1 MVFPGGVT
9 RRGSDPT
16 ETAGIR
22 APGGAPWCRRPCPC
36 RALCELAGRRLPVLA
51 DVTGS
56 HSTENR
62 SHPQASTGRGGPWAL
77 LPPPHLPSSGGPSSH
92 TRWVPR
98 PGPHALSSPVPR
110 SVFHCWLVSRVRSQ
124 DHLLRPPS
132 QFAPFGKR
140 LHIHLLLLCLLH
152 DYLLR
157 LVTFPCSF
165 ILSFI
170 NDRDEF

>member
-22 APGGAPWCRRPCPC
+22 APGGAPWWRRPCPC
-36 RALCELAGRRLPVLA
+36 RARCELAGRRLPVLA

-62 SHPQASTGRGGPWAL
+62 SHPQASTGRGGLRAL
-77 LPPPHLPSSGGPSSH
+77 LPPPRLPSSGGPSSH
-92 TRWVPR
+92 SRWVPR
-98 PGPHALSSPVPR
+98 PGPHALSSSAPR
-110 SVFHCWLVSRVRSQ
+110 SDFHCWLVSRVPPQ

-132 QFAPFGKR
+132 QIAPFGKR
-140 LHIHLLLLCLLH
+140 LHIHFLLLCLLH
-152 DYLLR
+152 DYSLLIS
-157 LVTFPCSF
+157 LVSLLIYLAFHK
-165 ILSFI
+165 
-170 NDRDEF
+170 